1 MSRQKNK
8 LTALYER
15 LSKDDELQGES
26 NSITNQKQYL
36 EEYAEAKGLK
46 NIRHYT
52 DDGYSGVTFNR
63 PGFQKMIADVEA
75 GLIDTICVKDMSRL
89 GRNYLKVGYYTEILF
104 PEKGIRFIAIN
115 NGIDS
120 DVPTDNDF
128 TPFLNIMNEW
138 YAKDTSKKIKAIF
151 QSRMKSG
158 KRCSGAI
165 PYGYKHDP
173 EDKNHLI
180 IDEEAARNV
189 RRIYQLAIEGNGPAQ
204 IADVMTQEHIL
215 IPSAY
220 LERAEDGEVSR
231 NHSYHDPY
239 VWNATAVSGILDK
252 QEYMGHTVLGKT
264 ICDNF
269 KTKKRRKARPEEL
282 IVFENTHDAI
292 IDEETWN
299 QAQKLRKRVI
309 KRVANGTYK
318 HRLSGLVYCADC
330 GSRMSYRSP
339 EAQHR
344 KSGKVY
350 DSDSNFAC
358 SAYGKPEK
366 WLAFLDGLL
375 EADDIVCL
383 QEFMGYCLI
392 PSNRG
397 QKMLLIIGK
406 GGEGKSRIGRILKRI
421 FGHNMNSGSLQKLET
436 DKFARA
442 DQEGKLLYLDD
453 DMKTEA
459 LPSTNVIKAI
469 VTAEDEM
476 DLEKK
481 NKQSYQGLLVCR
493 ILAFGNGTLKSL
505 FDRSQGFYRRQ
516 IILETKDVP
525 PDRINDP
532 YLADKMM
539 EEVEGIVLWCI
550 EGLER
555 LIRNDYQFTIS
566 NKSQLLMN
574 EMREDDD
581 NILSFLES
589 TGYIGLEKGT
599 HATSKDL
606 YVAYCRW
613 CNDNLDVPVSERS
626 FARRFKERS
635 ADYGM
640 TYDKNISVGNGRFCR
655 GFRGV
660 HVKVRTK
667 DVNY

>member
-1 MSRQKNK
+1 LPDDVVARLEALQKVEEVTEETQVEKNLPK
-8 LTALYER
+8 M
-15 LSKDDELQGES
+15 ELPIWFDG
-26 NSITNQKQYL
+26 KQI
-36 EEYAEAKGLK
+36 
-46 NIRHYT
+46 N
-52 DDGYSGVTFNR
+52 
-63 PGFQKMIADVEA
+63 
-75 GLIDTICVKDMSRL
+75 
-89 GRNYLKVGYYTEILF
+89 EILLYQTILQQH
-104 PEKGIRFIAIN
+104 EIKCI
-115 NGIDS
+115 NGILYDIDRS
-120 DVPTDNDF
+120 IPNDEMEKEI
-128 TPFLNIMNEW
+128 L
-138 YAKDTSKKIKAIF
+138 D
-151 QSRMKSG
+151 
-158 KRCSGAI
+158 
-165 PYGYKHDP
+165 
-173 EDKNHLI
+173 I
-180 IDEEAARNV
+180 I
-189 RRIYQLAIEGNGPAQ
+189 
-204 IADVMTQEHIL
+204 EH
-215 IPSAY
+215 Y
-220 LERAEDGEVSR
+220 
-231 NHSYHDPY
+231 
-239 VWNATAVSGILDK
+239 WTSGISAKVTAILS
-252 QEYMGHTVLGKT
+252 G
-264 ICDNF
+264 F
-269 KTKKRRKARPEEL
+269 KMYTRSDPLPIKE
-282 IVFENTHDAI
+282 D
-292 IDEETWN
+292 
-299 QAQKLRKRVI
+299 RVHFM
-309 KRVANGTYK
+309 NGTYFVNQK
-318 HRLSGLVYCADC
+318 FINQKEWTQNRLTVNYNKDT
-330 GSRMSYRSP
+330 P
-339 EAQHR
+339 
-344 KSGKVY
+344 
-350 DSDSNFAC
+350 
-358 SAYGKPEK
+358 KPEK
-366 WLAFLDGLL
+366 WLTFLDGLL

-574 EMREDDD
+574 EMQEDDD

>member
-1 MSRQKNK
+1 MKQNERHVKARHPDRCKEVEDVWKNK
-8 LTALYER
+8 KTCPE
-15 LSKDDELQGES
+15 ES
-26 NSITNQKQYL
+26 
-36 EEYAEAKGLK
+36 
-46 NIRHYT
+46 
-52 DDGYSGVTFNR
+52 
-63 PGFQKMIADVEA
+63 
-75 GLIDTICVKDMSRL
+75 
-89 GRNYLKVGYYTEILF
+89 
-104 PEKGIRFIAIN
+104 
-115 NGIDS
+115 
-120 DVPTDNDF
+120 
-128 TPFLNIMNEW
+128 
-138 YAKDTSKKIKAIF
+138 
-151 QSRMKSG
+151 
-158 KRCSGAI
+158 
-165 PYGYKHDP
+165 
-173 EDKNHLI
+173 
-180 IDEEAARNV
+180 
-189 RRIYQLAIEGNGPAQ
+189 IYQLGTIDEHASVELLVLVFDEFKKEFDERFGSNVHIIDWSLHMDEATPHIHERHVFDATNQYGEIEPKQEAALKELGFELPNSEKKRSKTNNRKVVFDSACRTMFLDICKRHGLELDEEPSYGGRKYLEKQ
-204 IADVMTQEHIL
+204 DYIRMKQKEEIADQKETIL
-215 IPSAY
+215 LQIDKVNENR
-220 LERAEDGEVSR
+220 LELA
-231 NHSYHDPY
+231 
-239 VWNATAVSGILDK
+239 K
-252 QEYMGHTVLGKT
+252 QSSH
-264 ICDNF
+264 
-269 KTKKRRKARPEEL
+269 A
-282 IVFENTHDAI
+282 
-292 IDEETWN
+292 
-299 QAQKLRKRVI
+299 
-309 KRVANGTYK
+309 
-318 HRLSGLVYCADC
+318 S
-330 GSRMSYRSP
+330 
-339 EAQHR
+339 
-344 KSGKVY
+344 
-350 DSDSNFAC
+350 
-358 SAYGKPEK
+358 KPKK

-375 EADDIVCL
+375 EEDDIVCL

-481 NKQSYQGLLVCR
+481 NQQSYQGLLVCR

-505 FDRSQGFYRRQ
+505 FDRSKGFYRRQ

-566 NKSQLLMN
+566 NKSQLLMD
-574 EMREDDD
+574 EMQEDDD

-589 TGYIGLEKGT
+589 TGYIRLEKGT

-606 YVAYCRW
+606 YIAYCRW

-635 ADYGM
+635 SDYGM

-655 GFRGV
+655 GFRGI

>member
-1 MSRQKNK
+1 MSEEMMQTSPFECPAWFDGKKINETVFCEEFLRDYPMVTVNDAFF
-8 LTALYER
+8 TVNGRVHDENR
-15 LSKDDELQGES
+15 LKKVIYDR
-26 NSITNQKQYL
+26 IKYYVT
-36 EEYAEAKGLK
+36 
-46 NIRHYT
+46 
-52 DDGYSGVTFNR
+52 SGVA
-63 PGFQKMIADVEA
+63 K
-75 GLIDTICVKDMSRL
+75 
-89 GRNYLKVGYYTEILF
+89 KVTNL
-104 PEKGIRFIAIN
+104 
-115 NGIDS
+115 
-120 DVPTDNDF
+120 
-128 TPFLNIMNEW
+128 L
-138 YAKDTSKKIKAIF
+138 
-151 QSRMKSG
+151 
-158 KRCSGAI
+158 
-165 PYGYKHDP
+165 
-173 EDKNHLI
+173 
-180 IDEEAARNV
+180 
-189 RRIYQLAIEGNGPAQ
+189 
-204 IADVMTQEHIL
+204 DVMRMECC
-215 IPSAY
+215 
-220 LERAEDGEVSR
+220 
-231 NHSYHDPY
+231 
-239 VWNATAVSGILDK
+239 TA
-252 QEYMGHTVLGKT
+252 
-264 ICDNF
+264 
-269 KTKKRRKARPEEL
+269 
-282 IVFENTHDAI
+282 
-292 IDEETWN
+292 
-299 QAQKLRKRVI
+299 KLSLYQDRI
-309 KRVANGTYK
+309 HVANGTYY
-318 HRLSGLVYCADC
+318 LNGTF
-330 GSRMSYRSP
+330 SP
-339 EAQHR
+339 EKDFCR
-344 KSGKVY
+344 NRLPV
-350 DSDSNFAC
+350 
-358 SAYGKPEK
+358 AYNPDAPQPVT
-366 WLAFLDGLL
+366 WLHFLSQLL
-375 EADDIVCL
+375 EPEDILTL

-397 QKMLLIIGK
+397 QRMLLIIGK
-406 GGEGKSRIGRILKRI
+406 GGEGKSRIGGILKRI

-539 EEVEGIVLWCI
+539 EEVEDIVLWCI

-555 LIRNDYQFTIS
+555 LIRNDYQFMIS
-566 NKSQLLMN
+566 NKSQLLMD

-667 DVNY
+667 DVKY

>member
-1 MSRQKNK
+1 MSAIYFRGDNTEAFYRLLQRSNIHRFGQV
-8 LTALYER
+8 LVHAGFPALLHILKEGIGGHG
-15 LSKDDELQGES
+15 KDG
-26 NSITNQKQYL
+26 
-36 EEYAEAKGLK
+36 
-46 NIRHYT
+46 
-52 DDGYSGVTFNR
+52 
-63 PGFQKMIADVEA
+63 
-75 GLIDTICVKDMSRL
+75 
-89 GRNYLKVGYYTEILF
+89 
-104 PEKGIRFIAIN
+104 
-115 NGIDS
+115 
-120 DVPTDNDF
+120 ND
-128 TPFLNIMNEW
+128 
-138 YAKDTSKKIKAIF
+138 
-151 QSRMKSG
+151 
-158 KRCSGAI
+158 
-165 PYGYKHDP
+165 
-173 EDKNHLI
+173 
-180 IDEEAARNV
+180 
-189 RRIYQLAIEGNGPAQ
+189 PAQ
-204 IADVMTQEHIL
+204 RVFAAAD
-215 IPSAY
+215 A
-220 LERAEDGEVSR
+220 A
-231 NHSYHDPY
+231 
-239 VWNATAVSGILDK
+239 
-252 QEYMGHTVLGKT
+252 
-264 ICDNF
+264 
-269 KTKKRRKARPEEL
+269 
-282 IVFENTHDAI
+282 
-292 IDEETWN
+292 
-299 QAQKLRKRVI
+299 
-309 KRVANGTYK
+309 
-318 HRLSGLVYCADC
+318 
-330 GSRMSYRSP
+330 
-339 EAQHR
+339 
-344 KSGKVY
+344 
-350 DSDSNFAC
+350 
-358 SAYGKPEK
+358 
-366 WLAFLDGLL
+366 
-375 EADDIVCL
+375 
-383 QEFMGYCLI
+383 
-392 PSNRG
+392 
-397 QKMLLIIGK
+397 
-406 GGEGKSRIGRILKRI
+406 GGFIGRILKRI

-574 EMREDDD
+574 EMQEDDD

-599 HATSKDL
+599 YATSKDL

-635 ADYGM
+635 VDYGM
-640 TYDKNISVGNGRFCR
+640 TYDKNISVGNGRHCR

>member
-1 MSRQKNK
+1 MKLFEAVKEAVTARSAAEYYGIKVGRNGMAVCPFHPDKNPSMKLDKRYHCFACQADGDVIDFVAKYFNLSVKESAEKLAEDFSVPYEKYQSYNKTKDYQKPK
-8 LTALYER
+8 
-15 LSKDDELQGES
+15 
-26 NSITNQKQYL
+26 QKKQTLDQFFHEQQIRFFRVYSDYFHL
-36 EEYAEAKGLK
+36 LKKWKVEYAPRIEDDDWHPLFVEAMEKYTLIEYKMDVLLSGSLEDRARLILDCQEEVK
-46 NIRHYT
+46 NIEQRIKENLPGDVVARLEALQKVEEVT
-52 DDGYSGVTFNR
+52 EETQVEKNLPKMELPIWFDGKQIN
-63 PGFQKMIADVEA
+63 
-75 GLIDTICVKDMSRL
+75 
-89 GRNYLKVGYYTEILF
+89 EILLYQTILQQH
-104 PEKGIRFIAIN
+104 EIKCI
-115 NGIDS
+115 NGILYDIDRS
-120 DVPTDNDF
+120 IPNDEMEKKI
-128 TPFLNIMNEW
+128 LNI
-138 YAKDTSKKIKAIF
+138 
-151 QSRMKSG
+151 
-158 KRCSGAI
+158 
-165 PYGYKHDP
+165 
-173 EDKNHLI
+173 
-180 IDEEAARNV
+180 
-189 RRIYQLAIEGNGPAQ
+189 IEHYW
-204 IADVMTQEHIL
+204 T
-215 IPSAY
+215 
-220 LERAEDGEVSR
+220 
-231 NHSYHDPY
+231 
-239 VWNATAVSGILDK
+239 SGISAKVTAILS
-252 QEYMGHTVLGKT
+252 G
-264 ICDNF
+264 F
-269 KTKKRRKARPEEL
+269 KMYTRSDPLSIKE
-282 IVFENTHDAI
+282 D
-292 IDEETWN
+292 
-299 QAQKLRKRVI
+299 RVHF
-309 KRVANGTYK
+309 KNGTYFVNQK
-318 HRLSGLVYCADC
+318 FINQKEWTQNRLTVNYNKDA
-330 GSRMSYRSP
+330 P
-339 EAQHR
+339 
-344 KSGKVY
+344 
-350 DSDSNFAC
+350 
-358 SAYGKPEK
+358 KPEK

>member
-1 MSRQKNK
+1 MADREIEDNLSFEEIELAFYEEHYGNYVEKQNERHLKARHPDRCKEVIDVRYNK
-8 LTALYER
+8 KTCPEETLY
-15 LSKDDELQGES
+15 Q
-26 NSITNQKQYL
+26 
-36 EEYAEAKGLK
+36 
-46 NIRHYT
+46 
-52 DDGYSGVTFNR
+52 
-63 PGFQKMIADVEA
+63 
-75 GLIDTICVKDMSRL
+75 L
-89 GRNYLKVGYYTEILF
+89 GTLDKHASAEILVEIF
-104 PEKGIRFIAIN
+104 EELKKEFEERF
-115 NGIDS
+115 GS
-120 DVPTDNDF
+120 HV
-128 TPFLNIMNEW
+128 
-138 YAKDTSKKIKAIF
+138 
-151 QSRMKSG
+151 
-158 KRCSGAI
+158 
-165 PYGYKHDP
+165 H
-173 EDKNHLI
+173 I
-180 IDEEAARNV
+180 IDWALHMDESTPHIHERHV
-189 RRIYQLAIEGNGPAQ
+189 F
-204 IADVMTQEHIL
+204 DV
-215 IPSAY
+215 
-220 LERAEDGEVSR
+220 
-231 NHSYHDPY
+231 
-239 VWNATAVSGILDK
+239 
-252 QEYMGHTVLGKT
+252 
-264 ICDNF
+264 
-269 KTKKRRKARPEEL
+269 
-282 IVFENTHDAI
+282 
-292 IDEETWN
+292 
-299 QAQKLRKRVI
+299 
-309 KRVANGTYK
+309 
-318 HRLSGLVYCADC
+318 
-330 GSRMSYRSP
+330 
-339 EAQHR
+339 
-344 KSGKVY
+344 
-350 DSDSNFAC
+350 
-358 SAYGKPEK
+358 KPER

-375 EADDIVCL
+375 EADDIICL

-574 EMREDDD
+574 EMQEDDD
-581 NILSFLES
+581 NIISFLES

-599 HATSKDL
+599 YATSKDL

-640 TYDKNISVGNGRFCR
+640 TYDKNISVGNGRHCR

>member
-1 MSRQKNK
+1 MTVNYNK
-8 LTALYER
+8 
-15 LSKDDELQGES
+15 
-26 NSITNQKQYL
+26 
-36 EEYAEAKGLK
+36 
-46 NIRHYT
+46 
-52 DDGYSGVTFNR
+52 
-63 PGFQKMIADVEA
+63 
-75 GLIDTICVKDMSRL
+75 
-89 GRNYLKVGYYTEILF
+89 
-104 PEKGIRFIAIN
+104 
-115 NGIDS
+115 
-120 DVPTDNDF
+120 
-128 TPFLNIMNEW
+128 
-138 YAKDTSKKIKAIF
+138 
-151 QSRMKSG
+151 
-158 KRCSGAI
+158 
-165 PYGYKHDP
+165 
-173 EDKNHLI
+173 
-180 IDEEAARNV
+180 
-189 RRIYQLAIEGNGPAQ
+189 
-204 IADVMTQEHIL
+204 
-215 IPSAY
+215 
-220 LERAEDGEVSR
+220 
-231 NHSYHDPY
+231 
-239 VWNATAVSGILDK
+239 
-252 QEYMGHTVLGKT
+252 
-264 ICDNF
+264 
-269 KTKKRRKARPEEL
+269 
-282 IVFENTHDAI
+282 DA
-292 IDEETWN
+292 
-299 QAQKLRKRVI
+299 
-309 KRVANGTYK
+309 
-318 HRLSGLVYCADC
+318 
-330 GSRMSYRSP
+330 P
-339 EAQHR
+339 
-344 KSGKVY
+344 
-350 DSDSNFAC
+350 
-358 SAYGKPEK
+358 KPEK

-469 VTAEDEM
+469 VTSEDEM

-481 NKQSYQGLLVCR
+481 GKQSYQGLLVCR

-505 FDRSQGFYRRQ
+505 FDRSRGFYRRQ

-566 NKSQLLMN
+566 NKSQLLMD
-574 EMREDDD
+574 EIQEDDD

-599 HATSKDL
+599 YATSKDL

-640 TYDKNISVGNGRFCR
+640 TYDKNISVGNGRHCR